1 MRWLRLVAFAISD
14 VGLVLGVLT
23 FVVRLD
29 PIVRVVAVLLV
40 VAGLALIV
48 WSSALKARE
57 GPQAHKGESRGTTG

>member
-40 VAGLALIV
+40 VAGLALIF
-48 WSSALKARE
+48 
-57 GPQAHKGESRGTTG
+57 